1 MTERRNGA
9 RLARNGEKPDRLP
22 QAGGNAQ
29 KKTISE
35 GQMNLKKTLIGLGVT
50 ACLITSLSAQNKT
63 SKETKMGK
71 SLVVYFSLA
80 GDQYNVGIIKEGNTS
95 IIAKFISE
103 ETGSELFE
111 IETVKPYPTD
121 SYNNLIKIA
130 KDEQNKKARPA
141 LKADIDITAYDT
153 IYIGYPNWW
162 GDMPMPVYTFLE
174 AHNWSGKTI
183 IPFCTHEGSGLS
195 GTESRIRS
203 TCKGA
208 TVEKGLAVQGKIAQ
222 TNRNAAK
229 KAVQDWLA
237 KLGK

>member
-1 MTERRNGA
+1 MKLKTVFTI
-9 RLARNGEKPDRLP
+9 LAATLCM
-22 QAGGNAQ
+22 AG
-29 KKTISE
+29 
-35 GQMNLKKTLIGLGVT
+35 
-50 ACLITSLSAQNKT
+50 SLFAQNKT
-63 SKETKMGK
+63 SNSKETKMGK

-95 IIAKFISE
+95 IIAKFIAE

-111 IETVKPYPTD
+111 LETQKPYPTD
-121 SYNNLIKIA
+121 SYSRLTQIA

-208 TVEKGLAVQGKIAQ
+208 TVEKGLAVQGKVAQ
-222 TNRNAAK
+222 TNRSAAK
-229 KAVQDWLA
+229 KAVQDWLT

>member
-1 MTERRNGA
+1 MKLKSVFTILMA
-9 RLARNGEKPDRLP
+9 A
-22 QAGGNAQ
+22 AGLVG
-29 KKTISE
+29 
-35 GQMNLKKTLIGLGVT
+35 
-50 ACLITSLSAQNKT
+50 SLFAQNKT
-63 SKETKMGK
+63 SNSKETKMGK

-80 GDQYNVGIIKEGNTS
+80 GEQYKSHRLCAAQRVFYENSRWNLHRRVLLAKLGKQPQVATNTS
-95 IIAKFISE
+95 IIAKFIAE

-111 IETVKPYPTD
+111 LETQKPYPTD
-121 SYNNLIKIA
+121 SYSRLTQIA

-141 LKADIDITAYDT
+141 LKADIDITVYDT

-174 AHNWSGKTI
+174 AHGWKGKTI

-208 TVEKGLAVQGKIAQ
+208 TVEKGLAVQGKVAQ
-222 TNRNAAK
+222 TNRSAAK
-229 KAVQDWLA
+229 KSVQDWLA

>member
-1 MTERRNGA
+1 MK
-9 RLARNGEKPDRLP
+9 LKSLF
-22 QAGGNAQ
+22 
-29 KKTISE
+29 TIV
-35 GQMNLKKTLIGLGVT
+35 MAATLLTG
-50 ACLITSLSAQNKT
+50 SLFAQNKT
-63 SKETKMGK
+63 SNSKETKMGK

-80 GDQYNVGIIKEGNTS
+80 GEQYNVGNIKEGNTS
-95 IIAKFISE
+95 IIAKFIAE

-111 IETVKPYPTD
+111 LETQKPYPTD
-121 SYNNLIKIA
+121 SYSRLTQIA

-162 GDMPMPVYTFLE
+162 GDMPMPLYTFLE
-174 AHNWSGKTI
+174 AHDWKGKTI

-208 TVEKGLAVQGKIAQ
+208 TVEKGLAVQGKVAQ
-222 TNRNAAK
+222 TNRSAAE
-229 KAVQDWLA
+229 KAVQDLLS

>member
-1 MTERRNGA
+1 
-9 RLARNGEKPDRLP
+9 
-22 QAGGNAQ
+22 
-29 KKTISE
+29 
-35 GQMNLKKTLIGLGVT
+35 
-50 ACLITSLSAQNKT
+50 
-63 SKETKMGK
+63 MGK

-80 GDQYNVGIIKEGNTS
+80 GEQYNVGNIKEGNTS
-95 IIAKFISE
+95 IIAKFIAE

-111 IETVKPYPTD
+111 LETQKPYPTD
-121 SYNNLIKIA
+121 SYSRLTQIA

-141 LKADIDITAYDT
+141 LKTDIDITAYDT

-162 GDMPMPVYTFLE
+162 GDMPMPLYTFLE
-174 AHNWSGKTI
+174 AHDWKGKTI
-183 IPFCTHEGSGLS
+183 IPFCTHEGSGLA

-208 TVEKGLAVQGKIAQ
+208 TVEKGLAVQGKVAQ
-222 TNRNAAK
+222 TNRSAAK

>member
-1 MTERRNGA
+1 
-9 RLARNGEKPDRLP
+9 
-22 QAGGNAQ
+22 
-29 KKTISE
+29 
-35 GQMNLKKTLIGLGVT
+35 MNLKKTLIGLGIA
-50 ACLITSLSAQNKT
+50 ACLAGSLSAQNKT

-80 GDQYNVGIIKEGNTS
+80 GDQYNVGIINEGNTS
-95 IIAKFISE
+95 IIAKFIAE
-103 ETGSELFE
+103 EIGSELFE
-111 IETVKPYPTD
+111 LQTIKPYPTD

-162 GDMPMPVYTFLE
+162 GDMPMPLYTFLE
-174 AHNWSGKTI
+174 AHDWKGKTI

-208 TVEKGLAVQGKIAQ
+208 TVEKGLAVQGKVAQ
-222 TNRNAAK
+222 TNRSAAK

>member
-1 MTERRNGA
+1 
-9 RLARNGEKPDRLP
+9 
-22 QAGGNAQ
+22 
-29 KKTISE
+29 
-35 GQMNLKKTLIGLGVT
+35 
-50 ACLITSLSAQNKT
+50 
-63 SKETKMGK
+63 MGK

-80 GDQYNVGIIKEGNTS
+80 GEQYKSHRLRAAQRVFCENSRWNPHRRVLPAKLGKQPQVATNTS
-95 IIAKFISE
+95 IIAKFIAE

-111 IETVKPYPTD
+111 LETQKPYPTD
-121 SYNNLIKIA
+121 SYSRLTQIA

-153 IYIGYPNWW
+153 IFIGYPNWW

-174 AHNWSGKTI
+174 AHDWKGKTI
-183 IPFCTHEGSGLS
+183 IPFCTHEGSGLA

-208 TVEKGLAVQGKIAQ
+208 TVEKGLAVQGKVAQ
-222 TNRNAAK
+222 TNRSAAK
-229 KAVQDWLA
+229 KAVQEWLI